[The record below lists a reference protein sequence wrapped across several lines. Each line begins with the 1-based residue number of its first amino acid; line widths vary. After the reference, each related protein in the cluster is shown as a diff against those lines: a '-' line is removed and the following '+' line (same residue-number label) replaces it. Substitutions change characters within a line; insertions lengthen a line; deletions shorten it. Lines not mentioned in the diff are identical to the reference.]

1 MKRILIRIIATIIG
15 VAIMLLALRFVLVF
29 SLGFLRDSLIVFT
42 GIVVIIV
49 TLIVLIVT
57 YALTSNKR
65 TKVEER

>member
-15 VAIMLLALRFVLVF
+15 VAIMLLALRFVLVYT
-29 SLGFLRDSLIVFT
+29 LGFFRDSLIVFT

-49 TLIVLIVT
+49 TLIALIVT

-65 TKVEER
+65 KKLEEM

>member
-15 VAIMLLALRFVLVF
+15 VAIMLLALRFVLVYT
-29 SLGFLRDSLIVFT
+29 LGFFRDSLIVFT